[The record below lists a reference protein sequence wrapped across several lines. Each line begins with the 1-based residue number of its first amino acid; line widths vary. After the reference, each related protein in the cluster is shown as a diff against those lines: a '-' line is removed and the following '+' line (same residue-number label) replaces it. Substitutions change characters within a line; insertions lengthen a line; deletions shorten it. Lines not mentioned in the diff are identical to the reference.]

1 MLTHLIQSRDRAL
14 FLIDESDIYLHSE
27 LQRQLLGLLR
37 NLGAD
42 ILVATHSTEIIA
54 EAETDDIILINKRLR
69 TGRRIR
75 DPSELRGVFAALGS
89 NLNPL
94 LTQVAKTRRTLFVEG
109 DDFQILARFAR
120 KLGLINLANRSDFAV
135 VPVKGFNP
143 ERIRSLKTGME
154 VTVGSEILAAAV
166 MDKDYRS
173 DGERASITAHCQTFC
188 NHATI
193 HPCKEIENFLLVPTA
208 MDRAAARRIAE
219 QVRRTGVEKIY
230 SGDAAALLD
239 DFANERRNYVTSQY
253 QAARARFERTNSP
266 KLDVATVNE
275 AALNEFESCWS
286 NRASKLQVIP
296 GKEALSAFNHYLQQ
310 EYGVSVTPA
319 SIIEAMRNDEVP
331 DEMRQLLQ
339 DIAAFARTNVDTRDG
354 GET

>member
-94 LTQVAKTRRTLFVEG
+94 LTQVAAKTRRTLFVEG

-120 KLGLINLANRSDFAV
+120 KLGLINLV
-135 VPVKGFNP
+135 
-143 ERIRSLKTGME
+143 
-154 VTVGSEILAAAV
+154 
-166 MDKDYRS
+166 DK
-173 DGERASITAHCQTFC
+173 I
-188 NHATI
+188 
-193 HPCKEIENFLLVPTA
+193 
-208 MDRAAARRIAE
+208 
-219 QVRRTGVEKIY
+219 
-230 SGDAAALLD
+230 
-239 DFANERRNYVTSQY
+239 
-253 QAARARFERTNSP
+253 
-266 KLDVATVNE
+266 
-275 AALNEFESCWS
+275 
-286 NRASKLQVIP
+286 
-296 GKEALSAFNHYLQQ
+296 
-310 EYGVSVTPA
+310 
-319 SIIEAMRNDEVP
+319 
-331 DEMRQLLQ
+331 
-339 DIAAFARTNVDTRDG
+339 
-354 GET
+354 